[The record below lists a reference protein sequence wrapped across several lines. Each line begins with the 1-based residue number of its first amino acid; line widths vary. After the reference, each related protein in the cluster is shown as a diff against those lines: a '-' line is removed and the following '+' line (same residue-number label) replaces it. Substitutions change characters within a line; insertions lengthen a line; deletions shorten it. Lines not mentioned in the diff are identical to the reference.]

1 MNTEINK
8 LALDFS
14 KGQVEGNLPA
24 SQVDEVLRKSF
35 LERLGV
41 EEIKDFNTYRQH
53 KYEIFAIISEVLSP
67 IINDRLDNTMGRFA
81 EVRNIGWGDTQEFE
95 IENPELFEVAVIA
108 DGTGNLRRQRID
120 NGKMTVPME
129 TMGVRIYDEFYR
141 FLAGRIN
148 WTQLVDK
155 VAQSYEKHLATL
167 AYDAIYGSY
176 SKLDSEF
183 KYTGTFS
190 EEEVLN
196 VLAAVEAVYG
206 AAVLV
211 GTKPALAKLKPE
223 YIGDGSKDGYNAL
236 GYLSV
241 FRGYETVALT
251 NTFKTGTNEF
261 ALSNKDLLV
270 LPAADAKIVKIV
282 HEGDVIVHD
291 VQNMQGDQS
300 IEHYFTKKAGVGVAA
315 AQKYGIIRFS

>member
-8 LALDFS
+8 LALDFA
-14 KGQVEGNLPA
+14 KGQVEGNVTS

-41 EEIKDFNTYRQH
+41 EEITNFNTYRQH
-53 KYEIFAIISEVLSP
+53 KYEIFAIISEVMTP

-81 EVRNIGWGDTQEFE
+81 DVRNIGWGDSAEFE
-95 IENPELFEVAVIA
+95 VLNPELFEVAVIA

-120 NGKMTVPME
+120 NGKMTVTME

-167 AYDAIYGSY
+167 AYNAIYESY
-176 SKLDSEF
+176 NSLDTEF
-183 KYTGTFS
+183 KYTGTFN

-211 GTKPALAKLKPE
+211 GTKPALAKLKPD
-223 YIGDGSKDGYNAL
+223 YVGDGSKDGYNAL
-236 GYLSV
+236 GYLSL

-251 NTFKTGTNEF
+251 NAFNPGTNEF

-270 LPAADAKIVKIV
+270 LPAADSKIVKIV

>member
-14 KGQVEGNLPA
+14 KGQVEGNATP

-41 EEIKDFNTYRQH
+41 EEIKNFNTYRQH
-53 KYEIFAIISEVLSP
+53 KYDIFAIISEVLSP
-67 IINDRLDNTMGRFA
+67 IINDRLDTTMGNFA
-81 EVRNIGWGDTQEFE
+81 EVRNVGWGDTTEFE
-95 IENPELFEVAVIA
+95 IPNPELFEVAVIA

-120 NGKMTVPME
+120 NGKMTVAME
-129 TMGVRIYDEFYR
+129 TMGIRIYDEFYR

-148 WTQLVDK
+148 WVQLVDK

-167 AYDAIYGSY
+167 AYKAIYDSY
-176 SKLDSEF
+176 NSLETTF
-183 KYTGTFS
+183 KYTGTFN
-190 EEEVLN
+190 EDEVLR
-196 VLAAVEAVYG
+196 VLSAVEAVYG

-223 YIGDGSKDGYNAL
+223 YVGDGSKDGYNAL
-236 GYLSV
+236 GYLSI
-241 FRGYETVALT
+241 FRGYETVSLT
-251 NTFKTGTNEF
+251 NSFNPGSDEF
-261 ALSNKDLLV
+261 ALSNNDLLV
-270 LPAADAKIVKIV
+270 LPAADSKIVKIV

-300 IEHYFTKKAGVGVAA
+300 LEHYFTKKAGVGVAK